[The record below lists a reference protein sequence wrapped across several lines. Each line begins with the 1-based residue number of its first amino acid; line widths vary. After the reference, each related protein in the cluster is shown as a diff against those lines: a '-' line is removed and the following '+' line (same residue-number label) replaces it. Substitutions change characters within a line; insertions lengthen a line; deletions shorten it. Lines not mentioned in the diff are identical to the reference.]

1 MQRGLDIGRIGGSL
15 SEPGGMADGG
25 ISDPSVSSDR
35 GYGLA
40 GSKCSLS
47 GNQCVSA
54 SDGDGV
60 GIVRGRRNSR
70 DKRNNRNKQNKRDRS
85 AKKGINPMLD
95 LHPCRRKDRYAVVPF
110 ISKDEYQI
118 SHTDPIPVLFI
129 YRFYRIAAP
138 LPPYILNR

>member
-1 MQRGLDIGRIGGSL
+1 MQRGLDIVRVGGSL

-47 GNQCVSA
+47 GNQCIPA

-60 GIVRGRRNSR
+60 GIVRGRRNPR
-70 DKRNNRNKQNKRDRS
+70 DKRNNRNKQ
-85 AKKGINPMLD
+85 KKGTGALIETTEAQAEQRVQNRLSWNNYIVW
-95 LHPCRRKDRYAVVPF
+95 LPCRAPDGSFFRK
-110 ISKDEYQI
+110 KD
-118 SHTDPIPVLFI
+118 
-129 YRFYRIAAP
+129 
-138 LPPYILNR
+138 

>member
-1 MQRGLDIGRIGGSL
+1 MQRGLDIGRVGGSL

-47 GNQCVSA
+47 GNQCVPA

-60 GIVRGRRNSR
+60 GIVRGRRNPR

-85 AKKGINPMLD
+85 ANRDNRSTG
-95 LHPCRRKDRYAVVPF
+95 RT
-110 ISKDEYQI
+110 EGTEQ
-118 SHTDPIPVLFI
+118 TVLE
-129 YRFYRIAAP
+129 
-138 LPPYILNR
+138 